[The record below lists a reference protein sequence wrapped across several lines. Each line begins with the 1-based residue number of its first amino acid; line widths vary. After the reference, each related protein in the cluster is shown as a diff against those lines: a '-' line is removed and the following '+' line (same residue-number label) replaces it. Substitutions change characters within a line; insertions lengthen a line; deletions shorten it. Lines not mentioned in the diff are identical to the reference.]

1 METTNALG
9 AFETDTQ
16 ALTGR
21 VGVFLCQCG
30 QKIASRVDLPEL
42 EKLVKA
48 DPGVGH
54 VQILPFPCM
63 KPGLEVIRQVL
74 GSSDIDRVVIAGC
87 EGRLFKKRFEAALS
101 DVGVEEGQVDMVNL
115 RDHVAR
121 VHQADP
127 SQLAHKGAKLIK
139 AAVAGLAVLKP
150 SPKEKVEIKGP
161 VMILGG
167 GIGTYAAAL
176 ELTRQGIE
184 TIIAVSTDDP
194 EDEIRMLH
202 ERYPGERQSH
212 DKLRRIMTEVFES
225 PLIRQVSV
233 GELDKVM
240 GRVGEYSVVFNSEGD
255 RPPMVFQV
263 GSIIAALDGVMLNQ
277 GSAFG
282 HDGQKV
288 LCQTEMEENIWLH
301 GPPQHR
307 VVFWIN
313 DFEAEQPFAYQ
324 AARTAWNMATYIKEK
339 AVQSDIK
346 ILYNDRM
353 SPPLSAAERRRARQ
367 LGIDWIPYDGAIRP
381 TVQNGFI
388 TVTRPEDKIEVEVD
402 WDQLVLSPRR
412 APGLDAARTAEIL
425 GMHVVE
431 GEFLKRNPQMVRP
444 EMVGQDEKFFC
455 GSAINPCD
463 LRETLRQ
470 GRRAAHKTAELFLEA
485 QKGELYAPRMVCVV
499 DQAKCIG
506 CGLCHEICDCG
517 GIMPVEAPAGNV
529 PRSVDPM
536 VCTGGGTCAAAC
548 PHNALTIQNN
558 TSLMH
563 EARVAAL
570 ARVLGPGEILGWGCQ
585 WGGAAA
591 ADNAGLHGYAYDQR
605 FHLLP
610 IGCIGQLDAVVMGR
624 ALLEGAAGVLL
635 VGCPPEECHHSYGLD
650 HTWSRVNLIKK
661 LLSLAGLERQRIAL
675 AHCDLN
681 NPEQFVKTVQAYLK
695 DMDALGPI
703 PDDQATREKVVAIYA
718 TLQNPRVRWAL
729 GASLRRPWEVVYP
742 GDQRNARAYDVTLME
757 IVTEEY
763 LRARVRNLLAEKTR
777 SFSLEDICQD
787 LGQEKQPV
795 LQVLRDMV
803 GEGQVSR
810 IYKDRTPFYMVQK
823 PLA

>member
-1 METTNALG
+1 MDTEKAVGANETG
-9 AFETDTQ
+9 TQ
-16 ALTGR
+16 AATGR

-42 EKLVKA
+42 EKLLA
-48 DPGVGH
+48 DDPAIGY
-54 VQILPFPCM
+54 VQTLPFPCM
-63 KPGLEVIRQVL
+63 KPGLDAISQVL
-74 GSSDIDRVVIAGC
+74 TAEGLDRVVIAGC
-87 EGRLFKKRFEAALS
+87 EGRLFRKRFETALA
-101 DVGVEEGQVDMVNL
+101 DFGVGEGQVDMVNL

-121 VHQADP
+121 VHEGEPAE
-127 SQLAHKGAKLIK
+127 LAVKGAKLIR
-139 AAVAGLAVLKP
+139 AAVAGLAVMVPK
-150 SPKEKVEIKGP
+150 PKEKVEIDGP

-167 GIGTYAAAL
+167 GIGTFAAAQ
-176 ELTRQGIE
+176 ELIRQGVE
-184 TIIAVSTDDP
+184 TIIAVSTEDP

-212 DKLRRIMTEVFES
+212 DKVRKIMDEVYAS
-225 PLIRQVSV
+225 PLIRQISV

-240 GRVGEYSVVFNSEGD
+240 GRVGQYTVVFSSEGD
-255 RPPMVFQV
+255 RPPMVFEV

-288 LCQTEMEENIWLH
+288 LCQTEMEEYIWLH
-301 GPPQHR
+301 GPPRHR

-313 DFEAEQPFAYQ
+313 DFEAEQPYAYL
-324 AARTAWNMATYIKEK
+324 AARTAWNMATYIREK
-339 AVQSDIK
+339 SVQSDVK

-353 SPPLSAAERRRARQ
+353 NPPLTASERRQARQ
-367 LGIDWIPYDGAIRP
+367 LGIEWIPYDGAFRP
-381 TVQNGFI
+381 TVQNGYI
-388 TVTRPEDKIEVEVD
+388 TIARPEDNIEVEIE

-412 APGLDAARTAEIL
+412 APGLDATQTAKVL
-425 GMHVVE
+425 GMHVSE

-455 GSAINPCD
+455 GSALTPCD

-470 GRRAAHKTAELFLEA
+470 GRRAASKTAELYLEA
-485 QKGELYAPRMVCVV
+485 REGDLYAPRAVCVV
-499 DQAKCIG
+499 DQEKCIG

-517 GIMPVEAPAGNV
+517 GIMPVESPGGNI
-529 PRSVDPM
+529 PRTVDPM

-548 PHNALTIQNN
+548 PHHALSIQTN

-570 ARVLGPGEILGWGCQ
+570 AKSLGPGEILGWGCQ
-585 WGGAAA
+585 WGGGAA
-591 ADNAGLHGYAYDQR
+591 ADHAGLHGLQYDAR

-610 IGCIGQLDAVVMGR
+610 IGCIGQLDAEAMGR

-635 VGCPPEECHHSYGLD
+635 IGCPPEECHHSYGVD
-650 HTWSRVNLIKK
+650 HAWSRVNLVKK
-661 LLSLAGLERQRIAL
+661 LLSLSGLERQRIAL

-681 NPEQFVKTVQAYLK
+681 KPEQFVKTVEGFLA
-695 DMDALGPI
+695 DIDALGPI
-703 PDDQATREKVVAIYA
+703 PDDEATQEKVAGLYA

-729 GASLRRPWEVVYP
+729 GASLRRPWEVIYP
-742 GDQRNARAYDVTLME
+742 GDQRNARAYDGTLMD

-763 LRARVRNLLAEKTR
+763 LRARINNLLTR
-777 SFSLEDICQD
+777 EDKSFSLEDICQALD
-787 LGQEKQPV
+787 QGDKQPV
-795 LQVLRDMV
+795 LNVLRDMV

-810 IYKDRTPFYMVQK
+810 IYKDRTPFYLIQ
-823 PLA
+823 

>member
-1 METTNALG
+1 MNQTNAKG
-9 AFETDTQ
+9 AFETETR

-30 QKIASRVDLPEL
+30 GKVSSRVDLAEL
-42 EKLVKA
+42 EKLVA
-48 DPGVGH
+48 TDPGVGH
-54 VQILPFPCM
+54 VQILPYSCM
-63 KPGLEVIRQVL
+63 KPGLEVISQVIATK
-74 GSSDIDRVVIAGC
+74 GIDRVVVAGC
-87 EGRLFKKRFEAALS
+87 EGRLLRKRFEAALA
-101 DVGVEEGQVDMVNL
+101 DAGIEEGQVDVVNL

-121 VHQADP
+121 VHDAEP
-127 SQLAHKGAKLIK
+127 AVLALKGSKLIR
-139 AAVAGLAVLKP
+139 AAVAGLSVLEP
-150 SPKEKVEIKGP
+150 SPKEKVELKGP

-167 GIGTYAAAL
+167 GIGTYSAAQ
-176 ELTRQGIE
+176 ELIRQGVE
-184 TIIAVSTDDP
+184 TVIAISTEDP

-212 DKLRRIMTEVFES
+212 AKLRRIMAEVFES

-233 GELDKVM
+233 GELDKVL
-240 GRVGEYSVVFNSEGD
+240 GRVGDYTVVFSSEGD
-255 RPPMVFQV
+255 RPPIVFQV

-277 GSAFG
+277 GAAFG

-288 LCQTEMEENIWLH
+288 LCQTEMEESIWLH

-307 VVFWIN
+307 VLFWIN
-313 DFEAEQPFAYQ
+313 DYEAEQPFAYQ

-339 AVQSDIK
+339 AVQSDVR

-353 SPPLSAAERRRARQ
+353 SPPLSAAERRRSRE
-367 LGIDWIPYDGAIRP
+367 LGITWIPYDGAVRP

-388 TVTRPEDKIEVEVD
+388 TITRPEDKIEVELD

-412 APGLDAARTAEIL
+412 APGLDAARTAEVL

-455 GSAINPCD
+455 GSALNPCD

-470 GRRAAHKTAELFLEA
+470 GRRAALKTAELYVEA
-485 QKGELYAPRMVCVV
+485 RKGELYAPRMVCVV
-499 DQAKCIG
+499 DQQKCIG

-517 GIMPVEAPAGNV
+517 GIMPVESPAGNI

-570 ARVLGPGEILGWGCQ
+570 ARALGPGEILGWGCQ
-585 WGGAAA
+585 WGGGAA
-591 ADNAGLHGYAYDQR
+591 ADHAGLRGLQYDPR

-624 ALLEGAAGVLL
+624 ALVEGAAGVLL
-635 VGCPPEECHHSYGLD
+635 IGCPPEECHHSYGLD

-661 LLSLAGLERQRIAL
+661 LLSLTGLERQRIAL

-681 NPEQFVKTVQAYLK
+681 KPEQFVKTVQGYLA

-703 PDDQATREKVVAIYA
+703 PDDPATQEKLAGLYA

-763 LRARVRNLLAEKTR
+763 LRSRVRNLMTR
-777 SFSLEDICQD
+777 EAQSFSLEDICQH
-787 LGQEKQPV
+787 LGQDKQPV
-795 LQVLRDMV
+795 LQVLRDLV

-810 IYKDRTPFYMVQK
+810 IYKDRTPFYMMQ
-823 PLA
+823 

>member
-1 METTNALG
+1 MNETNAWG
-9 AFETDTQ
+9 AFETETRAQ
-16 ALTGR
+16 AGR
-21 VGVFLCQCG
+21 VGVFLCECG
-30 QKIASRVDLPEL
+30 QKISSRVDLAEL
-42 EKLVKA
+42 ARLVQA

-54 VQILPFPCM
+54 VQVLPYPCM
-63 KPGLEVIRQVL
+63 KPGLEVMRGVI
-74 GSSDIDRVVIAGC
+74 GGNGIDRVVVAGC
-87 EGRLFKKRFEAALS
+87 EGRLLKKRFETGLAE
-101 DVGVEEGQVDMVNL
+101 VGVAEGQVDVVNL

-121 VHQADP
+121 VHDGDP
-127 SQLAHKGAKLIK
+127 ELLAVKGSKLIK
-139 AAVAGLAVLKP
+139 SAVAGLAVLEP
-150 SPKEKVEIKGP
+150 TPKEKVEIKGP

-167 GIGTYAAAL
+167 GIGTYAAAQ
-176 ELTRQGIE
+176 ELIRQGVE
-184 TIIAVSTDDP
+184 TIIAISTEDP

-212 DKLRRIMTEVFES
+212 DKLRKIMAEVYES
-225 PLIRQVSV
+225 PLIRQISV
-233 GELDKVM
+233 GELDKVL
-240 GRVGEYSVVFNSEGD
+240 GRVGDYTVVFSAEED

-277 GSAFG
+277 GAAFG
-282 HDGQKV
+282 HDGAKV
-288 LCQTEMEENIWLH
+288 LCQTEMEESIWLH

-324 AARTAWNMATYIKEK
+324 SARTAWNMATYIKEK
-339 AVQSDIK
+339 AVQSEVM

-353 SPPLSAAERRRARQ
+353 SPPLSAAERRRSRQ
-367 LGIDWIPYDGAIRP
+367 LGITWLPYDGAIRP

-388 TVTRPEDKIEVEVD
+388 TITRPEDKIEVDLD

-412 APGLDAARTAEIL
+412 SPGLDATRTAEVL

-470 GRRAAHKTAELFLEA
+470 GRRAALKTAELHLAAREG
-485 QKGELYAPRMVCVV
+485 KLYAPRMVCVV
-499 DQAKCIG
+499 DQQKCIG

-517 GIMPVEAPAGNV
+517 GIMPVESPGGNV

-570 ARVLGPGEILGWGCQ
+570 SRTLAPGEILGWGCQ

-591 ADNAGLHGYAYDQR
+591 ADHAGRHGLRYDPR

-635 VGCPPEECHHSYGLD
+635 IGCPPEECHHSYGLD

-661 LLSLAGLERQRIAL
+661 LLSLTGLERQRIAL

-681 NPEQFVKTVQAYLK
+681 NPEQFVKTVQGYLA

-703 PDDQATREKVVAIYA
+703 PDDPATREKLVGLYA

-763 LRARVRNLLAEKTR
+763 LRSRVRNLMTR
-777 SFSLEDICQD
+777 QAQTFSLEDICLH
-787 LGQEKQPV
+787 LGQDKQPV

-810 IYKDRTPFYMVQK
+810 IYKDRTPFYMIQ
-823 PLA
+823 